1 MLINDVMVNKVIFQI
16 CLSKKGAEL
25 VTDGG
30 DGDWRLENLLV
41 KFIIKGLGSSL
52 NQDSSNRQRSSSLKE
67 ETTSR
72 RVSVSTMVTIL

>member
-30 DGDWRLENLLV
+30 DGDWR
-41 KFIIKGLGSSL
+41 ISL
-52 NQDSSNRQRSSSLKE
+52 SSSSSKVLE
-67 ETTSR
+67 AALTRTA
-72 RVSVSTMVTIL
+72 VTGREAPV